1 VMEGNN
7 TQLTAAQGPQPT
19 DYFRVVRERKWVL
32 LVTLLI
38 VVAAVLTYSLL
49 KTPTY
54 RATASIARVTVNF
67 DEILF
72 GSAVFSSDA
81 ARQLETGAN
90 LVRQYKVAQ
99 RVQQELKSASSVE
112 SLIKSTSAAAVANTD
127 IIRISA
133 ISSDPQEATDVANS
147 FATQFIQY
155 RLEASQAILSAA
167 DQRVLAQLNQ
177 MTSANRASEE
187 GKALTQ
193 FRNQLQNLSATQTG
207 GFEVTQEAILPASS
221 ISPRPV
227 RDAGFAFAGGL
238 VLGILLAFLVDY
250 IDRRIKNEETMEKE
264 FGLPVLA
271 SVPKVGHGWSR
282 NYGRSPTGVIGFASV
297 DSPFLEAYRTLRSN
311 LKFYQLERR
320 TQTLLVTSGLA
331 REGKTV
337 TAINLCL
344 SLALSGARVI
354 LVEADLRRPMI
365 DQYLNLDT
373 RLGVSSFLAGTS
385 GFSDSL
391 QVVRVPDFVPDP
403 RLRARGQNKGATM
416 QPALLCM
423 TSGPLPPNPAELLS
437 SPRMKELIETAA
449 GHAEYV
455 VVDTPPILLVSDAL
469 NLAEYTNGVI
479 ITSKMKGTTFDEAHD
494 VRTMLERSGCRA
506 LGIVVNGVGKRRGGY
521 YHAHYKG
528 YHVAE

>member
-1 VMEGNN
+1 MQGNN
-7 TQLTAAQGPQPT
+7 SLQRDGQGPQPT

-32 LVTLLI
+32 IATLII
-38 VVAAVLTYSLL
+38 VVGAVLAYSLL

-81 ARQLETGAN
+81 ARQLDTAAN
-90 LVRQYKVAQ
+90 LVKEYGVAQ
-99 RVQQELKSASSVE
+99 KVQQDLKSARSVE
-112 SLIKSTSAAAVANTD
+112 SLIRSVSATALANTD
-127 IIRISA
+127 IMRISVVG
-133 ISSDPQEATDVANS
+133 SDPQEATDVANS

-155 RLEASQAILSAA
+155 RLEANQAILAAA

-177 MTSANRASEE
+177 MTAAERASEE

-207 GFEVTQEAILPASS
+207 GFEITQEAILPVSP

-227 RDAGFAFAGGL
+227 RDTGFAFAGGL
-238 VLGILLAFLVDY
+238 ILGILLAFLVDY
-250 IDRRIKNEETMEKE
+250 IDRRIKNEETMEEE

-271 SVPKVGHGWSR
+271 SVPRVGHGWSS
-282 NYGRSPTGVIGFASV
+282 NHGRSPKDLIGFASA

-311 LKFYQLERR
+311 LKFYQLEHR

-331 REGKTV
+331 QEGKTV

-354 LVEADLRRPMI
+354 LLEADLRRPMI
-365 DQYLNLDT
+365 DQYLDLDT

-385 GFSDSL
+385 GFGDSL

-403 RLRARGQNKGATM
+403 RLQAKGQNKGATM

-423 TSGPLPPNPAELLS
+423 TSGPLPPNPAELLG

-455 VVDTPPILLVSDAL
+455 IIDTPPILLVSDAL
-469 NLAEYTNGVI
+469 NLAGYTNGVI
-479 ITSKMKGTTFDEAHD
+479 IASKMRGTTSDDARN
-494 VRTMLERSGCRA
+494 VRTLLERSGCRA
-506 LGIVVNGVGKRRGGY
+506 LGIVVNGVSKSRGGSY
-521 YHAHYKG
+521 RAHYKG
-528 YHVAE
+528 YHLPE